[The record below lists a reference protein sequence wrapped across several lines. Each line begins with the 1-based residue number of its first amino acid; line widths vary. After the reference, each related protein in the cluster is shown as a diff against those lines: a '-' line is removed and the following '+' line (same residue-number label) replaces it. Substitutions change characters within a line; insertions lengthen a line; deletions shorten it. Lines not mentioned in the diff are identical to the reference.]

1 MNILGIDTTGK
12 SASVVVKI
20 CDSIYTGKDIHNVTH
35 SEKLLPLIH
44 NTLEK
49 SGLNFKDI
57 NLLATT
63 NGPGSFTGCRIGVAT
78 IKALSHPNNLD
89 ILAMSSLELMAFEAY
104 FSLNTSEEKYICS
117 MLDARNNRVYYSIYK
132 IYKINDKINIENVYD
147 ISNDDLF
154 IALENISKYDS
165 CIFAGDCTVKFES
178 DILEYSNS
186 NNLNYTCLTEEILP
200 EAEYLV
206 NYYENVDNNIITK
219 KMYNT
224 YNLDVVYARVSQA
237 ERMKDEQH

>member
-1 MNILGIDTTGK
+1 MNILGIDTTSK
-12 SASVVVKI
+12 SASVVVKTL
-20 CDSIYTGKDIHNVTH
+20 DNIYTENDVNNITH

-49 SGLNFKDI
+49 SSINFKGI

-89 ILAMSSLELMAFEAY
+89 ILAISSLELMAFEAY
-104 FSLNTSEEKYICS
+104 ISLNTSDEKYICPL
-117 MLDARNNRVYYSIYK
+117 LDARNNRVYYSIFK
-132 IYKINDKINIENVYD
+132 ISKINEKIHIQTVYE
-147 ISNDDLF
+147 ISNDDMS
-154 IALENISKYDS
+154 IVLENVAKYTS
-165 CIFAGDCTVKFES
+165 CIFSGDCTIKFEN
-178 DILEYSNS
+178 DILNYSNN
-186 NNLNYTCLTEEILP
+186 NNLNYTCLSYEILP
-200 EAEYLV
+200 EAKYLI
-206 NYYENVDNNIITK
+206 NYYENVDSSIIST

>member
-12 SASVVVKI
+12 SASVVVKN
-20 CDSIYTGKDIHNVTH
+20 CDSIYTGNDINNVTH